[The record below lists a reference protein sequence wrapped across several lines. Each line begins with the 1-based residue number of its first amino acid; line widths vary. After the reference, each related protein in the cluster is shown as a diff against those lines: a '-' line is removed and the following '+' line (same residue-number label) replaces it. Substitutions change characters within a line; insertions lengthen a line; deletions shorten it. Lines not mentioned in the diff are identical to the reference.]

1 MREEDSSCWY
11 FAFGSNMDSKT
22 FINSRKMSPLSK
34 EVARLSGFELLFD
47 QKGIPVVE
55 PAFASIRESKDSE
68 VWGVLYKLSKE
79 DFERLHYTEG
89 DQYEVRSIQVQ
100 GNVNGLIQ
108 CSTYIGR
115 ESKLGLTPSRR
126 YLRKLINGAVQ
137 HELPDDY
144 INKLKLYKSTYVPVA
159 SEVAGLVIKILL
171 WYSSKGKSVNLV
183 VSKTG
188 ACYAAPEQE
197 NV

>member
-11 FAFGSNMDSKT
+11 FAFGSNMDSET

-34 EVARLSGFELLFD
+34 EVARLSGFEQVFD
-47 QKGIPVVE
+47 QKVIPVVE

-79 DFERLHYTEG
+79 DFERLHSTEG
-89 DQYEVRSIQVQ
+89 DTYEVRSIEVQ

-108 CSTYIGR
+108 CSAYIGR
-115 ESKLGLTPSRR
+115 ESKPGLRPSRR
-126 YLRKLINGAVQ
+126 YLRKLISGAVE
-137 HELPDDY
+137 HELPDGY
-144 INKLKLYKSTYVPVA
+144 INKLKSYKSTYIPVA
-159 SEVAGLVIKILL
+159 SEVVGLVIKILL
-171 WYSSKGKSVNLV
+171 WYSSKGKTVNLIV
-183 VSKTG
+183 AKTG
-188 ACYAAPEQE
+188 AYSAPEKK